1 MKKNIHIILLGPPG
15 CGKGTQSQ
23 KLIREFGFVQLST
36 GDMLRAAISKGTEI
50 GMQAKSIIDKGE
62 LVSDEIVIGIVRD
75 RIFSTECECGYML
88 DGFPRT
94 LAQAEKLD
102 QILSDRNQKIDVV
115 LRLCVPDDMAIRRIA
130 GRRFHITSGR
140 SYNIEFNPPK
150 IEGRDDITGEKLVQR
165 EDDKEEIVQSRL
177 NTYHELTE
185 PLVRY
190 YQKQGILKAIDG
202 AGSPENIYA
211 EIKHCLLYTSP
222 SPRDQRGSGVAGWGW

>member
-15 CGKGTQSQ
+15 CGKGTQAQ

-62 LVSDEIVIGIVRD
+62 LVSDELVIGIVRD

-115 LRLCVPDDMAIRRIA
+115 FRLCVPDDMAIRRIA

-190 YQKQGILKAIDG
+190 YQKQVILKAIDG

-211 EIKHCLLYTSP
+211 EIKQTLNEVP
-222 SPRDQRGSGVAGWGW
+222 A

>member
-15 CGKGTQSQ
+15 CGKGTQAQ

-115 LRLCVPDDMAIRRIA
+115 FRLCVPDDMAIRRIA

-202 AGSPENIYA
+202 TGSPENIYA
-211 EIKHCLLYTSP
+211 EIKQTLIKVP
-222 SPRDQRGSGVAGWGW
+222 A

>member
-15 CGKGTQSQ
+15 CGKGTQAQ
-23 KLIREFGFVQLST
+23 NLIREFDFVQLST

-102 QILSDRNQKIDVV
+102 QILLDRNQQIDVV
-115 LRLCVPDDMAIRRIA
+115 VRLCVPDNIAIRRIA

-165 EDDKEEIVQSRL
+165 KDDKEEIVQSRL

-211 EIKHCLLYTSP
+211 EIKQTLFDVPT
-222 SPRDQRGSGVAGWGW
+222 

>member
-15 CGKGTQSQ
+15 CGKGTQAQ

-50 GMQAKSIIDKGE
+50 GMLAKSIIDKGE
-62 LVSDEIVIGIVRD
+62 LVSDELVIGIVRD

-115 LRLCVPDDMAIRRIA
+115 FRLCVPDDMAIRRIA

-190 YQKQGILKAIDG
+190 YQKQGIIKAIDG
-202 AGSPENIYA
+202 AGSPEKIYA
-211 EIKHCLLYTSP
+211 EIKQTLNEVP
-222 SPRDQRGSGVAGWGW
+222 A

>member
-1 MKKNIHIILLGPPG
+1 
-15 CGKGTQSQ
+15 
-23 KLIREFGFVQLST
+23 
-36 GDMLRAAISKGTEI
+36 
-50 GMQAKSIIDKGE
+50 MQAKSIIDKGE
-62 LVSDEIVIGIVRD
+62 LVSDELVIGIVRD
-75 RIFSTECECGYML
+75 RIFSTECECSYML

-102 QILSDRNQKIDVV
+102 QILSDRNQKIDIVF
-115 LRLCVPDDMAIRRIA
+115 RLCVPDDMAIRRIA

-140 SYNIEFNPPK
+140 SYNIEFSPPK

-190 YQKQGILKAIDG
+190 YQKQGILKAING
-202 AGSPENIYA
+202 ADSPENIYA
-211 EIKHCLLYTSP
+211 EIKQTLNEVP
-222 SPRDQRGSGVAGWGW
+222 A

>member
-1 MKKNIHIILLGPPG
+1 
-15 CGKGTQSQ
+15 
-23 KLIREFGFVQLST
+23 
-36 GDMLRAAISKGTEI
+36 
-50 GMQAKSIIDKGE
+50 MQAKSIIDKGE

-115 LRLCVPDDMAIRRIA
+115 FRLCVPDDMAIRRIA

-202 AGSPENIYA
+202 TGSPENIYA
-211 EIKHCLLYTSP
+211 EIKQTLNEIT
-222 SPRDQRGSGVAGWGW
+222 V

>member
-1 MKKNIHIILLGPPG
+1 MKKHIHVILLGPPG
-15 CGKGTQSQ
+15 CGKGTQAQ
-23 KLIREFGFVQLST
+23 KLISEFGFVQLST

-115 LRLCVPDDMAIRRIA
+115 FRLCVPDDMAIRRIA

-150 IEGRDDITGEKLVQR
+150 IGGRDDITGEKLVQR
-165 EDDKEEIVQSRL
+165 KDDKEEIVQSRL

-190 YQKQGILKAIDG
+190 YQKQGIIKAIDG

-211 EIKHCLLYTSP
+211 EIKQTLNEVP
-222 SPRDQRGSGVAGWGW
+222 A

>member
-1 MKKNIHIILLGPPG
+1 MKRNIHIILLGPPG
-15 CGKGTQSQ
+15 CGKGTQAQ

-62 LVSDEIVIGIVRD
+62 LVSDEIVIGIVMD
-75 RIFSTECECGYML
+75 RIFSRECEYGYML

-102 QILSDRNQKIDVV
+102 QILLDRNQKIDVV
-115 LRLCVPDDMAIRRIA
+115 FRLCVPDNMAIRRIA
-130 GRRFHITSGR
+130 GRRFHIKSGR

-150 IEGRDDITGEKLVQR
+150 IEGKDDITGEKLVQR

-177 NTYHELTE
+177 NTYHQLTE

-202 AGSPENIYA
+202 AGSPEKIFA
-211 EIKHCLLYTSP
+211 EIKQALNEVP
-222 SPRDQRGSGVAGWGW
+222 A

>member
-15 CGKGTQSQ
+15 CGKGTQAQ

-102 QILSDRNQKIDVV
+102 QILTDRNQKIDVV
-115 LRLCVPDDMAIRRIA
+115 FRLCVPDDMAIRRIA

-190 YQKQGILKAIDG
+190 YQKQGIIKAIDG

-211 EIKHCLLYTSP
+211 EIKKSLNEVP
-222 SPRDQRGSGVAGWGW
+222 A

>member
-15 CGKGTQSQ
+15 CGKGTQAQ

-50 GMQAKSIIDKGE
+50 GMQAKSIIDRGE

-75 RIFSTECECGYML
+75 RIFSTKCESDYML

-102 QILSDRNQKIDVV
+102 QILSDMNQKIDVV
-115 LRLCVPDDMAIRRIA
+115 IRLCVPDDLAIRRIA

-150 IEGRDDITGEKLVQR
+150 IEGKDDVTGENLVQR
-165 EDDKEEIVQSRL
+165 EDDKEKIVQSRL

-202 AGSPENIYA
+202 SGSPENIYA
-211 EIKHCLLYTSP
+211 EIKQPLIDVPT
-222 SPRDQRGSGVAGWGW
+222 

>member
-1 MKKNIHIILLGPPG
+1 MKNNIHIILLGPPG
-15 CGKGTQSQ
+15 CGKGTQAQ

-75 RIFSTECECGYML
+75 RIFSTECECSYML

-94 LAQAEKLD
+94 FAQAEKLD
-102 QILSDRNQKIDVV
+102 QILSERNQKIDVV
-115 LRLCVPDDMAIRRIA
+115 FRLCVPDDMAIRRIA

-140 SYNIEFNPPK
+140 SYNIDFNPPK
-150 IEGRDDITGEKLVQR
+150 LEGRDDITGEKLVQR

-177 NTYHELTE
+177 NTYHEQTE

-190 YQKQGILKAIDG
+190 YQTQGILKAIDG
-202 AGSPENIYA
+202 TGSPENIYD
-211 EIKHCLLYTSP
+211 EIKKTLNEVP
-222 SPRDQRGSGVAGWGW
+222 A

>member
-15 CGKGTQSQ
+15 CGKGTQAQ

-202 AGSPENIYA
+202 TGSPENIYT
-211 EIKHCLLYTSP
+211 EIKQTLNEVP
-222 SPRDQRGSGVAGWGW
+222 A

>member
-15 CGKGTQSQ
+15 CGKGTQAQ
-23 KLIREFGFVQLST
+23 KLIREYGFVQLST

-62 LVSDEIVIGIVRD
+62 LVSDELVIGIVRD

-115 LRLCVPDDMAIRRIA
+115 FRLCVPDDMAIRRIA

-190 YQKQGILKAIDG
+190 YQKQGILRAIDG
-202 AGSPENIYA
+202 TGSPENIYT
-211 EIKHCLLYTSP
+211 EIKQMLNEVP
-222 SPRDQRGSGVAGWGW
+222 A

>member
-15 CGKGTQSQ
+15 CGKGTQAQ

-62 LVSDEIVIGIVRD
+62 LVSDELVIGIVRD

-115 LRLCVPDDMAIRRIA
+115 FRLCVPDDMAIRRIA

-190 YQKQGILKAIDG
+190 YQKQGIIKAIDG
-202 AGSPENIYA
+202 AGSPENIYT
-211 EIKHCLLYTSP
+211 EIKKSLNEVP
-222 SPRDQRGSGVAGWGW
+222 A

>member
-15 CGKGTQSQ
+15 CGKGTQAQ

-62 LVSDEIVIGIVRD
+62 LVSDELVIGIVRD

-115 LRLCVPDDMAIRRIA
+115 FRLCVPDDMAIRRIA

-190 YQKQGILKAIDG
+190 YQKQGIIKAIDG
-202 AGSPENIYA
+202 AGSPEKIYA
-211 EIKHCLLYTSP
+211 EIKKNLNEVP
-222 SPRDQRGSGVAGWGW
+222 A

>member
-15 CGKGTQSQ
+15 SGKGTQAQ
-23 KLIREFGFVQLST
+23 KLIREFGFAQLST
-36 GDMLRAAISKGTEI
+36 GDMLRVAISKGTEI

-62 LVSDEIVIGIVRD
+62 LVSDELVIGIVRD

-102 QILSDRNQKIDVV
+102 QILTDRNQKIDVV
-115 LRLCVPDDMAIRRIA
+115 FRLCVPDDMAIRRIA

-150 IEGRDDITGEKLVQR
+150 IEGMDDMTNEKLSIR
-165 EDDKEEIVQSRL
+165 KDDQKDTVLKRLEIYH
-177 NTYHELTE
+177 NTTKPLIDFYNRKNIISNTDGNKDINTINKNIIKSLTN
-185 PLVRY
+185 V
-190 YQKQGILKAIDG
+190 
-202 AGSPENIYA
+202 
-211 EIKHCLLYTSP
+211 
-222 SPRDQRGSGVAGWGW
+222 

>member
-15 CGKGTQSQ
+15 CGKGTQAQ

-62 LVSDEIVIGIVRD
+62 LVSDELVIGIVRD

-115 LRLCVPDDMAIRRIA
+115 FRLCVPDDMAIRRIA

-190 YQKQGILKAIDG
+190 YQKQGIIKAIDG
-202 AGSPENIYA
+202 AGSPEKIYA
-211 EIKHCLLYTSP
+211 EIKQTLNEVP
-222 SPRDQRGSGVAGWGW
+222 A

>member
-15 CGKGTQSQ
+15 SGKGTQAQ

-36 GDMLRAAISKGTEI
+36 GDMLRVAISKGTEI

-62 LVSDEIVIGIVRD
+62 LVSDELVIGIVRD

-102 QILSDRNQKIDVV
+102 QILTDRNQKIDVV
-115 LRLCVPDDMAIRRIA
+115 FRLCVPDDMAIRRIA

-190 YQKQGILKAIDG
+190 YQKQGIIKAIDG
-202 AGSPENIYA
+202 VGSPENIYA
-211 EIKHCLLYTSP
+211 EIKQTLNEVP
-222 SPRDQRGSGVAGWGW
+222 A

>member
-15 CGKGTQSQ
+15 CGKGTQAQ

-115 LRLCVPDDMAIRRIA
+115 FRLCVPDDMAIRRIA

-150 IEGRDDITGEKLVQR
+150 IEGKDDITGEKLVQR

-190 YQKQGILKAIDG
+190 YQKQGIIKTIDG

-211 EIKHCLLYTSP
+211 EIKQTLNEVP
-222 SPRDQRGSGVAGWGW
+222 A

>member
-1 MKKNIHIILLGPPG
+1 MKKHTHIILLGPPG
-15 CGKGTQSQ
+15 CGKGTQAQ
-23 KLIREFGFVQLST
+23 KLISEFGFVQLST

-115 LRLCVPDDMAIRRIA
+115 FRLCVPDDMAIRRIA

-202 AGSPENIYA
+202 TGTPENIYS
-211 EIKHCLLYTSP
+211 EIKQTLNEVP
-222 SPRDQRGSGVAGWGW
+222 A

>member
-15 CGKGTQSQ
+15 CGKGTQAQ

-115 LRLCVPDDMAIRRIA
+115 FRLCVPDDMAIRRIA

-202 AGSPENIYA
+202 TGSPENIYA
-211 EIKHCLLYTSP
+211 EIKQTLNEVP
-222 SPRDQRGSGVAGWGW
+222 V

>member
-15 CGKGTQSQ
+15 CGKGTQAQ

-62 LVSDEIVIGIVRD
+62 LVSDELVIGIVRD

-115 LRLCVPDDMAIRRIA
+115 FRLCVPDDMAIRRIA

-190 YQKQGILKAIDG
+190 YQKQGIIKAIDG
-202 AGSPENIYA
+202 AGSPEYIYA
-211 EIKHCLLYTSP
+211 EIKQTLNEVP
-222 SPRDQRGSGVAGWGW
+222 A

>member
-15 CGKGTQSQ
+15 CGKGTQAQ
-23 KLIREFGFVQLST
+23 KLIRDFGFVQLST

-62 LVSDEIVIGIVRD
+62 LVSDEIAIGIVKD

-102 QILSDRNQKIDVV
+102 QILSDKNQKIDVV
-115 LRLCVPDDMAIRRIA
+115 FRLCVPDDMAIRRIA

-190 YQKQGILKAIDG
+190 YQKQGILRAIDG
-202 AGSPENIYA
+202 TGSPENICT
-211 EIKHCLLYTSP
+211 EIKQTLNEVP
-222 SPRDQRGSGVAGWGW
+222 A

>member
-15 CGKGTQSQ
+15 CGKGTQAQ

-115 LRLCVPDDMAIRRIA
+115 FRLCVPDDMAIRRIA

-190 YQKQGILKAIDG
+190 YQKQGILRAIDG
-202 AGSPENIYA
+202 TGSPENICT
-211 EIKHCLLYTSP
+211 EIKQTLNEVP
-222 SPRDQRGSGVAGWGW
+222 A

>member
-50 GMQAKSIIDKGE
+50 GMQAKSIIDKGK
-62 LVSDEIVIGIVRD
+62 LVSDEIVIGIVRE

-150 IEGRDDITGEKLVQR
+150 IEGRDDITGEKLMQR

-202 AGSPENIYA
+202 TSSPENIYA
-211 EIKHCLLYTSP
+211 EIKQTLNEVP
-222 SPRDQRGSGVAGWGW
+222 A

>member
-15 CGKGTQSQ
+15 CGKGTQAQ

-190 YQKQGILKAIDG
+190 YQQQGILKAIDG
-202 AGSPENIYA
+202 AGSPENIYT
-211 EIKHCLLYTSP
+211 EIKQTLNEVP
-222 SPRDQRGSGVAGWGW
+222 A

>member
-15 CGKGTQSQ
+15 SGKGTQAQ
-23 KLIREFGFVQLST
+23 KLIREFGFAQLST
-36 GDMLRAAISKGTEI
+36 GDMLRVEISKGTEI

-62 LVSDEIVIGIVRD
+62 LVSDELVIGIVRD

-115 LRLCVPDDMAIRRIA
+115 FRICVTDNMAIRRIA

-150 IEGRDDITGEKLVQR
+150 TEGRDDITGEKLVQR

-202 AGSPENIYA
+202 TGSPENIFV
-211 EIKHCLLYTSP
+211 EIKQTLNEVS
-222 SPRDQRGSGVAGWGW
+222 A

>member
-1 MKKNIHIILLGPPG
+1 MKKDIHIILLGPPG
-15 CGKGTQSQ
+15 CGKGTQAQ

-62 LVSDEIVIGIVRD
+62 LVSDELVIGIVRD

-102 QILSDRNQKIDVV
+102 QILTDRNQKIDVV
-115 LRLCVPDDMAIRRIA
+115 FRLCVPDDMAIRRIA

-190 YQKQGILKAIDG
+190 YQQQGILKAIDG
-202 AGSPENIYA
+202 AGSPEIIYA
-211 EIKHCLLYTSP
+211 EIKQTLNEVP
-222 SPRDQRGSGVAGWGW
+222 A

>member
-15 CGKGTQSQ
+15 CGKGTQAQ

-36 GDMLRAAISKGTEI
+36 GDMLRAAICKGTEI

-62 LVSDEIVIGIVRD
+62 LVSDEIVVGIVRD

-94 LAQAEKLD
+94 LTQAEKLD

-115 LRLCVPDDMAIRRIA
+115 IRLCVPDDMAIRRIA

-150 IEGRDDITGEKLVQR
+150 IEGKDDITGEKLEQR
-165 EDDKEEIVQSRL
+165 EDDKEVIVQSRL

-202 AGSPENIYA
+202 TDSPENIFT
-211 EIKHCLLYTSP
+211 EIKQTLNEVP
-222 SPRDQRGSGVAGWGW
+222 A